1 MGKYSRL
8 QPVSSLA
15 RTLLLCYCDGKKIS
29 QPVHYP
35 EKKATQEMPH
45 CRYQT
50 IEVAVPLPVDRTF
63 HYSVPEPL
71 RSSVRAGIRVLVPF
85 GRRKLT
91 GYVLGSTATPSGDL
105 KDIIE
110 ILDAEPLFTTREI
123 AFFRWIASYYLY
135 PLGEVIKTALPSG
148 INIESRRK
156 SVTGSDGS
164 LVTEE
169 HLTTG
174 KSIRRERFYQAA
186 PGAADAS
193 AIRGTA
199 ARILLFLLEN
209 GEMSRLKISE
219 QFLNPSTPLK
229 RLTELGLVTVEDREV
244 YRDPFRDESFTVE
257 TSLSLN
263 DHQTAAFSRIADT
276 VSAGEFS
283 PFLLHGVTG
292 SGKTEVYLHAIAHTL
307 KQGKRA
313 LVLTPE
319 IALTPQLVR
328 RFRGRFSEGIAVLH
342 SGLSLG
348 ERYDEWRR
356 IRRGEVAIVIGA
368 RSAVFAPLDD
378 LGIIVVDEE
387 HEASYKQ
394 SEGVTYNARDLAL
407 VRGKLEKATV
417 VLGSATPLITTFHA
431 AKEGRIQYL
440 PLPER
445 VEGRSLPETRILDTR
460 QLKGATFSP
469 DLVEAIADNLAQG
482 GQTLLFLNRRGFATF
497 LQCKDCGHVYRCPNC
512 SVTLTH
518 HRAKQRHFC
527 HYCDY
532 SLPAPSVCP
541 ECQGTD
547 IGLFGRGTE
556 RLEDEV
562 VELFP
567 DARIARMDSDTTSGR
582 GGHARILK
590 QLEDGSIDILIGT
603 QMIAKG
609 HDYPGVTLV
618 GIVSADATLNLPDF
632 RSAERT
638 FQLVSQVMGRAG
650 RGDSPGKVIIQ
661 GIASDHYALLRAAAH
676 DFQGFYEEEIA
687 FREDAG
693 YPPFSY
699 LAMVVISGTAE
710 KSVEKGAQ
718 DAARSLREERQRL
731 KLRTEILGP
740 APAPLAKVRG
750 RFRWQI
756 LLKASNRTELKRL
769 LMAFQ
774 DTWNPP
780 RILRTSI
787 DIDPVDTL

>member
-1 MGKYSRL
+1 
-8 QPVSSLA
+8 
-15 RTLLLCYCDGKKIS
+15 
-29 QPVHYP
+29 
-35 EKKATQEMPH
+35 MPH
-45 CRYQT
+45 TRYQI

-63 HYSVPEPL
+63 HYSVPESL
-71 RSSVRAGIRVLVPF
+71 RSSVRLGIRVLVPF

-91 GYVLGSTATPSGDL
+91 GYVLGSTASASGEL
-105 KDIIE
+105 KDVIE
-110 ILDAEPLFTTREI
+110 VLDAEPLFTTQEI
-123 AFFRWIASYYLY
+123 AFYRWIASYYLF

-156 SVTGSDGS
+156 TVTGADGS
-164 LVTEE
+164 STTEE

-174 KSIRRERFYQAA
+174 KGIRRERYYQAA
-186 PGAADAS
+186 AEAADS
-193 AIRGTA
+193 AGIRGA
-199 ARILLFLLEN
+199 GARILLYLLEN
-209 GEMSRLKISE
+209 GGTARSTLNE
-219 QFLNPSTPLK
+219 QFPNPSAPLK
-229 RLTELGLVTVEDREV
+229 RLTDLGLVTVEDREV
-244 YRDPFRDESFTVE
+244 YRDPFREEAVSSE
-257 TSLSLN
+257 TALCLN
-263 DHQTAAFSRIADT
+263 DHQAAAFSRIAET
-276 VSAGEFS
+276 VSAGEFF

-292 SGKTEVYLHAIAHTL
+292 SGKTEVYLQAIAHTL
-307 KQGKRA
+307 NQGKRA

-328 RFRGRFSEGIAVLH
+328 RFRGRFSAGIAVLH

-368 RSAVFAPLDD
+368 RSAIFAPLND

-394 SEGVTYNARDLAL
+394 SEGVSYNARDLAL

-431 AKEGRIQYL
+431 AQEGRIQYL

-445 VEGRSLPETRILDTR
+445 VQGRSLPETRILDTR

-469 DLVEAIADNLAQG
+469 ELVTAITENLAKG

-532 SLPAPSVCP
+532 SLLAPSVCP
-541 ECQGTD
+541 ECSGSD

-562 VELFP
+562 MELFP
-567 DARIARMDSDTTSGR
+567 DARVARMDSDTTSRR

-590 QLEDGSIDILIGT
+590 QLEEGSIDILIGT

-618 GIVSADATLNLPDF
+618 GIVSADATLNIPDF

-650 RGDSPGKVIIQ
+650 RGESPGKVIIQ
-661 GIASDHYALLRAAAH
+661 GISPDHYALLRAAAH
-676 DFQGFYEEEIA
+676 DYQGFYEEELA
-687 FREDAG
+687 FREEAG

-710 KSVEKGAQ
+710 KPVEKGAQ
-718 DAARSLREERQRL
+718 DAARCLREERQGL
-731 KLRTEILGP
+731 KMRTEILGP

-756 LLKASNRTELKRL
+756 LLKAHNRSELKRL
-769 LMAFQ
+769 LLTFQ
-774 DTWNPP
+774 KKWNPP
-780 RILRTSI
+780 GVLRTTI

>member
-1 MGKYSRL
+1 
-8 QPVSSLA
+8 
-15 RTLLLCYCDGKKIS
+15 
-29 QPVHYP
+29 
-35 EKKATQEMPH
+35 MPH
-45 CRYQT
+45 TRYQT

-71 RSSVRAGIRVLVPF
+71 RSSVRTGVRVLVPF
-85 GRRKLT
+85 GRRKVT
-91 GYVLGSTATPSGDL
+91 GYVLGRAVDPSGEL

-110 ILDAEPLFTTREI
+110 VLDAEPLFTNRET
-123 AFFRWIASYYLY
+123 AFYRWITAYYLY

-156 SVTGSDGS
+156 NVTNDDGS
-164 LVTEE
+164 IFTHE

-174 KSIRRERFYQAA
+174 KGIRREKFYHAA
-186 PGAADAS
+186 SGAADAS
-193 AIRGTA
+193 GIRGA
-199 ARILLFLLEN
+199 GARILLFLLEN
-209 GEMSRLKISE
+209 GEASRANIYE
-219 QFLNPSTPLK
+219 QFLNPSAPLK
-229 RLTELGLVTVEDREV
+229 RLSELGLISVEEREV
-244 YRDPFRDESFTVE
+244 YRDPFREEDVIAE
-257 TSLSLN
+257 TYLCLN
-263 DHQTAAFSRIADT
+263 DHQAAAFCRIAES
-276 VSAGEFS
+276 VSAAEFS

-307 KQGKRA
+307 EQGKRA

-328 RFRGRFSEGIAVLH
+328 RFRGRFSQGIAVLH
-342 SGLSLG
+342 SGLSVG

-368 RSAVFAPLDD
+368 RSAIFAPLEN

-407 VRGKLEKATV
+407 VRGKLEKTTV

-431 AKEGRIQYL
+431 AKEGRIHYL

-445 VEGRSLPETRILDTR
+445 VQGRPMPESRILDIR
-460 QLKGATFSP
+460 KLKGVTFSP
-469 DLVEAIADNLAQG
+469 ELIAAIAENLEKG

-497 LQCKDCGHVYRCPNC
+497 LLCKDCGHIYRCPNC

-541 ECQGTD
+541 ECNGTN

-562 VELFP
+562 RELFP
-567 DARIARMDSDTTSGR
+567 DARVARMDSDTTSSR

-590 QLEDGSIDILIGT
+590 RLEDGSIDILIGT

-618 GIVSADATLNLPDF
+618 GIVSADATLNIPDF

-661 GIASDHYALLRAAAH
+661 GISYDHYALLRAAAH
-676 DFQGFYEEEIA
+676 DYQGFYDEEIA

-693 YPPFSY
+693 YPPFSH

-710 KSVEKGAQ
+710 KAVEKGAQ
-718 DAARSLREERQRL
+718 DAARSLREERESL
-731 KLRTEILGP
+731 KIRAEILGP

-756 LLKASNRTELKRL
+756 LLKARNRTELKRL
-769 LMAFQ
+769 LHTFQ
-774 DTWNPP
+774 RNWKPP
-780 RILRTSI
+780 RILRTII
-787 DIDPVDTL
+787 DVDPVDTL

>member
-1 MGKYSRL
+1 
-8 QPVSSLA
+8 
-15 RTLLLCYCDGKKIS
+15 
-29 QPVHYP
+29 
-35 EKKATQEMPH
+35 MPH
-45 CRYQT
+45 TRYQT

-63 HYSVPEPL
+63 HYTVPESL
-71 RSSVRAGIRVLVPF
+71 RSSVRPGIRVLVPF

-91 GYVLGSTATPSGDL
+91 GYVLGSTASATGEL

-110 ILDAEPLFTTREI
+110 VLDTEPLFTTREI
-123 AFFRWIASYYLY
+123 AFYRWIASYYLY

-156 SVTGSDGS
+156 TVTNEDGS
-164 LVTEE
+164 LFTEE

-174 KSIRRERFYQAA
+174 KGIRRERFYLAA
-186 PGAADAS
+186 PEASDAS
-193 AIRGTA
+193 GIRGTG
-199 ARILLFLLEN
+199 ARILLFLLEK
-209 GEMSRLKISE
+209 GETSRSKISE
-219 QFLNPSTPLK
+219 QFLNPSAPLK
-229 RLTELGLVTVEDREV
+229 RLTELGLVTVQEREV
-244 YRDPFRDESFTVE
+244 YRDPFREEDVTAE

-263 DHQTAAFSRIADT
+263 EHQAAAFSRIAET

-307 KQGKRA
+307 SQGKRA

-356 IRRGEVAIVIGA
+356 IRRGEVSIVIGA

-445 VEGRSLPETRILDTR
+445 VQGRPMPETRILDVR
-460 QLKGATFSP
+460 KLKGVTFSP
-469 DLVEAIADNLAQG
+469 EMIAAIAENLEKG
-482 GQTLLFLNRRGFATF
+482 GQTLLFLNRRGFATY
-497 LQCKDCGHVYRCPNC
+497 LLCKDCGHVYRCPNC

-541 ECQGTD
+541 ECNGTD

-562 VELFP
+562 KELFP
-567 DARIARMDSDTTSGR
+567 EARVARMDSDTTSGR
-582 GGHARILK
+582 GGHARVLK
-590 QLEDGSIDILIGT
+590 RLEDGSIDILIGT

-618 GIVSADATLNLPDF
+618 GIVSADATLNIPDF

-661 GIASDHYALLRAAAH
+661 GISYDHYALLRAAAH
-676 DFQGFYEEEIA
+676 DYQGFYEEEIA

-693 YPPFSY
+693 YPPFSH

-710 KSVEKGAQ
+710 KAVEKGALE
-718 DAARSLREERQRL
+718 AARRLRDERQQL
-731 KLRTEILGP
+731 NTRTEILGP

-756 LLKASNRTELKRL
+756 LLKARNRSELKRL
-769 LMAFQ
+769 LTTFQ
-774 DTWNPP
+774 KEWNPP
-780 RILRTSI
+780 KVLRTMI
-787 DIDPVDTL
+787 DVDPVDTL